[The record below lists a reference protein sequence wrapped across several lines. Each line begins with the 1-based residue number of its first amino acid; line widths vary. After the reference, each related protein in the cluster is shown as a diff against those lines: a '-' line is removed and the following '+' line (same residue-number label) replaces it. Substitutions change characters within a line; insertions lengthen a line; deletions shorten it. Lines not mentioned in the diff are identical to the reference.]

1 MGKYSIKDLERLSGI
16 KAHTIRIWEKRY
28 KIVEPQRTPTNIRFY
43 SDNDLKKILNIALL
57 NKAGVKISSI
67 AELSS
72 TELKQKIEDYA
83 IVKEDFKY
91 FLDNLVFATIDM
103 DEKRFEKLL
112 DQAILDYGIEKTMI
126 KIIYPFFKNVGIL
139 WLTGGLNPGQEHY
152 IANMVRARLII
163 AIDKRNERI
172 AYEKKAV
179 LFLPENEWHELGLL
193 FFHFICLG
201 LKVKPFYL
209 GQSVPLGS
217 IEAIMES
224 KNPDYLIFSYL
235 SVKSKKAF
243 RTYLEKLTKIAKG
256 QEIIFIDRPEDKNS
270 VLADFDIYNPT
281 EVEDFKNYLS
291 V

>member
-28 KIVEPQRTPTNIRFY
+28 RIVEPQRTPTNIRFY
-43 SDNDLKKILNIALL
+43 TDNDLKKVLNIALL

-67 AELSS
+67 AEMSS
-72 TELKQKIEDYA
+72 MELKQKIEDYA
-83 IVKEDFKY
+83 LIKDDFKY

-112 DQAILDYGIEKTMI
+112 DRAILDYGMEKTMI
-126 KIIYPFFKNVGIL
+126 EIIYPFFKNVGIL

-152 IANMVRARLII
+152 ISNMVRARLII
-163 AIDKRNERI
+163 AIDKRNEKI

-179 LFLPENEWHELGLL
+179 LFLPENEWHELGLM

-201 LKVKPFYL
+201 LKVKPIYL
-209 GQSVPLGS
+209 GQSVPLSS
-217 IEAIMES
+217 IEAIIKS
-224 KNPDYLIFSYL
+224 KKPDYLVFSHL
-235 SVKSKKAF
+235 SVKSQKAF
-243 RTYLEKLTKIAKG
+243 RTHLEKLTKIAKN
-256 QEIIFIDRPEDKNS
+256 QEIIFIDRPGDKNS
-270 VLADFDIYNPT
+270 VLADFDIYNPLG
-281 EVEDFKNYLS
+281 VDDFKNYLS